1 MTPAVRALKILT
13 AEIAKKA
20 AKDTEKSTGITE
32 VRTLRLFR
40 IMFVRLVYESFRR
53 QPRRKLLVAVAVTLG
68 AAVSTAMI
76 AIATDIGDKVSR
88 ELRTLGANLVV
99 TPEED
104 NLDVQIGSVNLKPA
118 GGYLNETDLPKIKGI
133 FWRNNITGFAPLL
146 PVNVNVGSGE
156 VTLLGTYFS
165 KSLRFGNQEFTTG
178 ARQTFP
184 WWKVQ
189 EGSWPAEDS
198 GNILVGERLATRL
211 ALAPGSQ
218 LEINDEAH
226 RVSGILETG
235 GDEDSQIIAPLSLAQ
250 TLAGKPGAVAKIFVS
265 AVTKPEDAF
274 ARRSPDSLSP
284 ADRDRWYCSP
294 YPQSIAYQ
302 LQEVIPHSHSE
313 QIRRIAQNEGT
324 VLSRIKGLML
334 LITLAALF
342 TSGLAV
348 AAAMATA
355 MFERREEVGLMKAL
369 GAGHFP
375 LSAIFVTESV
385 LLACIGGLAGFAFG
399 SLLARQLGWAIFG
412 SGIVVQPV
420 LLPVVMCLAI
430 AVTFAGSAT
439 AIRRAVK
446 SDPVHALRG
455 EA

>member
-1 MTPAVRALKILT
+1 
-13 AEIAKKA
+13 
-20 AKDTEKSTGITE
+20 
-32 VRTLRLFR
+32 
-40 IMFVRLVYESFRR
+40 MFVRLVCESFRR

-99 TPEED
+99 TPED
-104 NLDVQIGSVNLKPA
+104 DSLDVQIGSVNLKPA
-118 GGYLNETDLPKIKGI
+118 DGYLNEADLPKIKGI
-133 FWRNNITGFAPLL
+133 FWRNNITGFAPVL
-146 PVNVNVGSGE
+146 PVNVKTDAGK
-156 VTLLGTYFS
+156 VTLLGSYFS

-178 ARQTFP
+178 TRLIFP
-184 WWKVQ
+184 WWKVR
-189 EGSWPAEDS
+189 GTWPSDDS
-198 GNILVGERLATRL
+198 ADILVGNKLAARI
-211 ALAPGSQ
+211 AIFPGSQ
-218 LEINDEAH
+218 LEINGQAH

-235 GDEDSQIIAPLSLAQ
+235 GDEDSQIIASLA
-250 TLAGKPGAVAKIFVS
+250 LAQALAEKPGAVGKIFVS

-302 LQEVIPHSHSE
+302 LQEVIPHSHAE

-399 SLLARQLGWAIFG
+399 SLLAQQLGRTIFG
-412 SGIVVQPV
+412 SGIAIQPV
-420 LLPVVMCLAI
+420 VLPVVMGVAI

-446 SDPVHALRG
+446 SDPVRALRG

>member
-1 MTPAVRALKILT
+1 
-13 AEIAKKA
+13 
-20 AKDTEKSTGITE
+20 
-32 VRTLRLFR
+32 
-40 IMFVRLVYESFRR
+40 MFVRLVYESFRR

-76 AIATDIGDKVSR
+76 AIATDIGDKVGH

-104 NLDVQIGSVNLKPA
+104 SLDVQIGSVNPKPA
-118 GGYLNETDLPKIKGI
+118 GAYLNESDLPKIKGI

-146 PVNVNVGSGE
+146 SVNVNVKPRFTANDGI
-156 VTLLGTYFS
+156 VLDLRHQATLVGTYFS
-165 KSLRFGNQEFTTG
+165 KALIYGPQTFTTG
-178 ARQTFP
+178 ARTIFP
-184 WWKVQ
+184 WWKVN
-189 EGSWPAEDS
+189 GNWPQDDS
-198 GNILVGERLATRL
+198 GDVLVGERLARL
-211 ALAPGSQ
+211 LVAAPGSQ
-218 LEINDEAH
+218 IEINGQAH

-235 GDEDSQIIAPLSLAQ
+235 GDEDNQIVAPLALAQ
-250 TLAGKPGAVAKIFVS
+250 MLAGKPGTVGKIFVS

-274 ARRSPDSLSP
+274 ARRRPDSLSP

-302 LQEVIPHSHSE
+302 LQEVIPHSHAE

-334 LITLAALF
+334 LITIAALF

-399 SLLARQLGWAIFG
+399 SLLARQLGRAIFG
-412 SGIVVQPV
+412 SGITVQPV
-420 LLPVVMCLAI
+420 LLPVVMGLAI

>member
-1 MTPAVRALKILT
+1 
-13 AEIAKKA
+13 
-20 AKDTEKSTGITE
+20 
-32 VRTLRLFR
+32 
-40 IMFVRLVYESFRR
+40 MFARLVYESFRR

-104 NLDVQIGSVNLKPA
+104 TLDVQIGSVNLKPA
-118 GGYLNETDLPKIKGI
+118 GAYLNEADLPKIKGI

-146 PVNVNVGSGE
+146 PVTVQTHAGE

-165 KSLRFGNQEFTTG
+165 KTLQFGRQQFITG
-178 ARQTFP
+178 ARQIFP
-184 WWKVQ
+184 WWRVQ
-189 EGSWPAEDS
+189 GSWPSDDS
-198 GNILVGERLATRL
+198 SDILVGARLANRL
-211 ALAPGSQ
+211 GLVAGSQ
-218 LEINDEAH
+218 LDLNGHAH
-226 RVSGILETG
+226 RVSGVLETG
-235 GDEDSQIIAPLSLAQ
+235 SDEDNQIVAPLPLAQ
-250 TLAGKPGAVAKIFVS
+250 ALAAKPGAVGKILVS

-274 ARRSPDSLSP
+274 ARRNPDSLSP

-302 LQEVIPHSHSE
+302 LQEVIPHSHAE

-324 VLSRIKGLML
+324 ILSRVKGLL
-334 LITLAALF
+334 VLITLAALL

-369 GAGHFP
+369 GAGHVP

-385 LLACIGGLAGFAFG
+385 LLACVGGLAGFAFG
-399 SLLARQLGWAIFG
+399 SLLARQLGRAIFG
-412 SGIVVQPV
+412 SGIAIQPV
-420 LLPVVMCLAI
+420 LLPIVIGLAI

>member
-1 MTPAVRALKILT
+1 
-13 AEIAKKA
+13 
-20 AKDTEKSTGITE
+20 
-32 VRTLRLFR
+32 
-40 IMFVRLVYESFRR
+40 MFVRLVYESFRR

-68 AAVSTAMI
+68 AAVATVMI
-76 AIATDIGDKVSR
+76 AIATDIGDKISR

-99 TPEED
+99 TPEE
-104 NLDVQIGSVNLKPA
+104 NSLDVQIGSLNLKPA
-118 GGYLNETDLPKIKGI
+118 GGYLNEADLPKIKGI

-146 PVNVNVGSGE
+146 QVNVKAESGK
-156 VTLLGTYFS
+156 VSLVGTYFS
-165 KSLRFGNQEFTTG
+165 KQLQFGNQPFTTG
-178 ARQTFP
+178 ARSTFP
-184 WWKVQ
+184 WWKVN
-189 EGSWPAEDS
+189 GSWPSDDS
-198 GNILVGERLATRL
+198 QDVLIGERLAKRL
-211 ALAPGSQ
+211 GLEAGSQ
-218 LEINDEAH
+218 VHINGSPSH
-226 RVSGILETG
+226 ITGILETG
-235 GDEDSQIIAPLSLAQ
+235 GDEDSQIVAPLSLAQ
-250 TLAGKPGAVAKIFVS
+250 NLAQKPGAVGKIFVS

-302 LQEVIPHSHSE
+302 LQEVIPHSHAE

-334 LITLAALF
+334 LITLAALV

-369 GAGHFP
+369 GAGHFS
-375 LSAIFVTESV
+375 LSAIFVVESI
-385 LLACIGGLAGFAFG
+385 LLACIGGVFGFAFG
-399 SLLARQLGWAIFG
+399 SLLARQLGRAIFG
-412 SGIVVQPV
+412 SGIAVQPV
-420 LLPVVMCLAI
+420 LFPVVIGLAI
-430 AVTFAGSAT
+430 TVTFAGSAA